1 VFSFDFAVAVLG
13 MAMGQGRKFSVDIEP
28 VVREANPDH
37 PMEDPERVLVRWH
50 DDGTQGWPYRKYLRI
65 AVPEDLAAPSEK
77 HEAVPSERERP

>member
-1 VFSFDFAVAVLG
+1 MPVEPGDHVAVI
-13 MAMGQGRKFSVDIEP
+13 ASGRTGFVL
-28 VVREANPDH
+28 REANPDH